1 MAQSGIHPMYTTT
14 TFICG
19 CGAIHSIPST
29 LGETYN
35 IELCSECHPFY
46 TGKIR
51 QVDSAG
57 RIDRFK
63 AKEAAATA
71 KKK

>member
-1 MAQSGIHPMYTTT
+1 MSQSGIHPNYEMT

-19 CGAIHSIPST
+19 CGATHSIPST
-29 LGETYN
+29 IKGTYN
-35 IELCSECHPFY
+35 IELCSDCHPFF

-51 QVDSAG
+51 QVDTAG

-63 AKEAAATA
+63 AKEAAAQA
-71 KKK
+71 KK